1 MLSFDMS
8 MEGGPTISW
17 FTRERRGLA
26 GGRGREVWAADDSSW
41 STTCQHRTST
51 LEFRLSHVV
60 SDLILPDYRD
70 LFPFFLSST
79 SRKEERAAVQQ
90 ELHLRDIK
98 AGTDGGILTFSEI

>member
-17 FTRERRGLA
+17 FTRSRRVLA
-26 GGRGREVWAADDSSW
+26 GGCGREVWAADDSSW

-70 LFPFFLSST
+70 LFLFFSST

-98 AGTDGGILTFSEI
+98 AGTDGGILTFPEV